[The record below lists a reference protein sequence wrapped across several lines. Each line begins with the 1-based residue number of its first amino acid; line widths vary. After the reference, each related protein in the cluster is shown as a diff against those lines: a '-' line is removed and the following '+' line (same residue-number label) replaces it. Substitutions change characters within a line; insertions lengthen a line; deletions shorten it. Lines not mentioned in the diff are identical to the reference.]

1 MRFSPIGR
9 ALLASAA
16 VVACLSVSPA
26 VHAQATSFTQ
36 SLAQSASSDEAIA
49 AWYRQTGYQT
59 LWTGAA
65 DSARRTAFLSA
76 IASAADH
83 GLPVQRYD
91 ARALTDAFMV
101 AATEGDRGRLEVM
114 MTRAYLAWAKD
125 LSSGALT
132 PKSIEHGIVREI
144 AVADPAVQLRS
155 LASGDPAKVLADL
168 MPSSRVYAQLVK
180 GKIGLE
186 AKIAAGG
193 WGLDVAAELAPGAA
207 GDDVVALRN
216 RLVAMGYMGQSATR
230 TYDTVLASAVQQFQ
244 LDHGIDPDGVV
255 NKSTLVEL
263 NTPPEDRLKSI
274 IVALE
279 RERWMDIDRSGR
291 YVWVNLPD
299 FTAKIMQDGKTVF
312 QTRAVIGMDQPDRET
327 PEFSDVMELMVINPS
342 WSVPRSIT
350 VKEYLPLMQRN
361 RNAAGQLQVVDRNG
375 RVVPRGSVNF
385 AAYSAKTF
393 PFALRQPPSD
403 GNALGKVKFLFPNV
417 HNIYLHDTPSK
428 SLFAQTVRA
437 FSHGC
442 IRLAD
447 PKDFAH
453 ALLSVQSDDA
463 VAEFDR
469 HLETDQESPV
479 KLEQPL
485 PVHLVY
491 YTAYPSSKGG
501 MSYRRDIYGRDA
513 ALFDALTEAGVVP
526 GGVQG

>member
-1 MRFSPIGR
+1 
-9 ALLASAA
+9 
-16 VVACLSVSPA
+16 
-26 VHAQATSFTQ
+26 
-36 SLAQSASSDEAIA
+36 
-49 AWYRQTGYQT
+49 
-59 LWTGAA
+59 
-65 DSARRTAFLSA
+65 
-76 IASAADH
+76 
-83 GLPVQRYD
+83 
-91 ARALTDAFMV
+91 
-101 AATEGDRGRLEVM
+101 
-114 MTRAYLAWAKD
+114 
-125 LSSGALT
+125 
-132 PKSIEHGIVREI
+132 
-144 AVADPAVQLRS
+144 
-155 LASGDPAKVLADL
+155 
-168 MPSSRVYAQLVK
+168 
-180 GKIGLE
+180 
-186 AKIAAGG
+186 
-193 WGLDVAAELAPGAA
+193 
-207 GDDVVALRN
+207 
-216 RLVAMGYMGQSATR
+216 
-230 TYDTVLASAVQQFQ
+230 
-244 LDHGIDPDGVV
+244 
-255 NKSTLVEL
+255 
-263 NTPPEDRLKSI
+263 
-274 IVALE
+274 
-279 RERWMDIDRSGR
+279 
-291 YVWVNLPD
+291 
-299 FTAKIMQDGKTVF
+299 
-312 QTRAVIGMDQPDRET
+312 
-327 PEFSDVMELMVINPS
+327 
-342 WSVPRSIT
+342 
-350 VKEYLPLMQRN
+350 
-361 RNAAGQLQVVDRNG
+361 LQVVDRNG

-385 AAYSAKTF
+385 TAYSAKTF